1 MTKRGV
7 LKAVRNIVVSIVVLA
22 VVFVGGGLGYTWYM
36 GQQPVD
42 TTAAIAEPVV
52 AKPAPKIKPA
62 KPAAN
67 AKASASIQMLTSPV
81 APGANASISVKTNP
95 ASKCTIKVE
104 YNKVPSTDS
113 GLTAKTADEFG
124 MVSWTW
130 TVDETAPLGKWP
142 VKITCTYN
150 KKSAFVQGDL
160 KVANN

>member
-1 MTKRGV
+1 MV
-7 LKAVRNIVVSIVVLA
+7 LSIVVLA

-52 AKPAPKIKPA
+52 TKPAPEIKPV
-62 KPAAN
+62 KPSAN
-67 AKASASIQMLTSPV
+67 AKESASVQMLTSPV

-104 YNKVPSTDS
+104 YNKILSTDS

-130 TVDETAPLGKWP
+130 TVEETAPLGKWP
-142 VKITCTYN
+142 VKVTCTYN

-160 KVANN
+160 KVAK